1 MNLMPRNETPLHLFV
16 FVLGLVLLF
25 LAAFPIP
32 VVSAAWDPWRMKLL
46 AAGLFFW
53 ALSTAV

>member
-1 MNLMPRNETPLHLFV
+1 MPRNETPLHLFV

-25 LAAFPIP
+25 LAAFPLP
-32 VVSAAWDPWRMKLL
+32 VGPSPAWDPWRMKLL